1 MRTGSYQYNV
11 INSMNLQKT
20 GRNISKVNNV
30 ANGITIILFISY
42 LVALCWILLFKLGVR
57 FSYMGNRR
65 VNLIPFSEPLILN
78 GKIDVGEIILNVVIF
93 VPLGVYTG
101 ILFERWVFGRKL
113 FFLFLISLIVEGL
126 QFILAVGAFDIT
138 DIITNTLGGI
148 IGLTIFKAIEKAF
161 NNSVKA
167 QKFINIISA
176 VGTALMILLLLLL
189 KMNMLPVRYQ

>member
-57 FSYMGNRR
+57 FSYMGNRK

-101 ILFERWVFGRKL
+101 ILFERWIFGRKL